1 MIEITVRTRSREDMV
16 DITSKLEEIV
26 RKNNF
31 ENGILHIYVPHTT
44 AGITVNENADPSV
57 KVDIMSK
64 LSELVPRSG
73 NYHHLEGNADAHIK
87 ASIVGS
93 SLTIFVEGGRLVL
106 GTWQGVFFCEFDGPR
121 TRRCL
126 VKFVGS
132 ET

>member
-16 DITSKLEEIV
+16 DITPKLEEIV

-31 ENGILHIYVPHTT
+31 KNGILYIYVPHTT

-93 SLTIFVEGGRLVL
+93 SLTIFVEEGRLVL

>member
-64 LSELVPRSG
+64 LSE
-73 NYHHLEGNADAHIK
+73 
-87 ASIVGS
+87 
-93 SLTIFVEGGRLVL
+93 
-106 GTWQGVFFCEFDGPR
+106 
-121 TRRCL
+121 
-126 VKFVGS
+126 
-132 ET
+132 

>member
-16 DITSKLEEIV
+16 DITPKLEEIV

-31 ENGILHIYVPHTT
+31 KNGILYIYVPHTT